1 MLTKN
6 IVANNLS
13 EGRFQVGREVIDCR
27 SMEQK
32 KEVNIAK
39 LAGLRETKTRVV
51 NGVRVGEYVAS
62 RLLERNKEEER
73 KRRRKERVEQA
84 KKREVESV
92 PVLGR
97 DVTSN
102 GMIALE
108 EDETNGNGPDSAEE
122 ERRAKMRSVK
132 ARLEELQRMASDGST
147 ELHKANNANS
157 ELRKANNSNPP
168 SQPTPTGNAVFDSL
182 VRASTGALDKKKEE
196 VLSKRSAYA
205 EKELREQLR
214 IAQQR
219 EELLEKKEE
228 EKQKMMSLDVVCYW
242 CHNCKKFVE
251 NGLGREYCENA
262 GHYLE
267 IKHEKKRMFECMQ
280 CHMRR
285 SFIGCEKP
293 TTPCGC
299 GSVLWNPCSFFKE
312 KKVKTD
318 MLKITPDSAHLLYCH
333 ESKSNGCLCL
343 LRTRYPICIM
353 EEGLIDMD
361 PN

>member
-1 MLTKN
+1 M
-6 IVANNLS
+6 
-13 EGRFQVGREVIDCR
+13 IDCR

-92 PVLGR
+92 PVLGQ

-108 EDETNGNGPDSAEE
+108 EETTNGSGPDSAEE

-132 ARLEELQRMASDGST
+132 ARLEELQRKGSDGST
-147 ELHKANNANS
+147 ELQRKANNANS
-157 ELRKANNSNPP
+157 ELRKGNNPHSQHTPNTP

>member
-27 SMEQK
+27 SKEHK

-39 LAGLRETKTRVV
+39 LAGLRETKTQVV

-62 RLLERNKEEER
+62 RLLERNREEER
-73 KRRRKERVEQA
+73 KWNQKEKRIKEEEQKWNQKEKRIKEPS
-84 KKREVESV
+84 KKRETENV

-108 EDETNGNGPDSAEE
+108 EDVETNRASPESE
-122 ERRAKMRSVK
+122 ERQAKMRSIK
-132 ARLEELQRMASDGST
+132 ARLEALEHKKDGAKT
-147 ELHKANNANS
+147 ETCTS
-157 ELRKANNSNPP
+157 
-168 SQPTPTGNAVFDSL
+168 TGNSVFDSL
-182 VRASTGALDKKKEE
+182 VRASTGNLDTKKEE

-205 EKELREQLR
+205 EKELREQLH

-228 EKQKMMSLDVVCYW
+228 ERQKMTSLDVVCYW

-251 NGLGREYCENA
+251 NGLGREYCESA

-267 IKHEKKRMFECMQ
+267 IRREKKRMFECMQ
-280 CHMRR
+280 CHTRR

-293 TTPCGC
+293 TVLCGC

-312 KKVKTD
+312 KKAKTD
-318 MLKITPDSAHLLYCH
+318 TLKITPDSAHLLYCH
-333 ESKSNGCLCL
+333 ESKASG
-343 LRTRYPICIM
+343 
-353 EEGLIDMD
+353 
-361 PN
+361 

>member
-1 MLTKN
+1 M
-6 IVANNLS
+6 
-13 EGRFQVGREVIDCR
+13 IDCR
-27 SMEQK
+27 SKEQK

-51 NGVRVGEYVAS
+51 NGIRVGEYVAS

-84 KKREVESV
+84 KKREIESV

-97 DVTSN
+97 DIMSN

-108 EDETNGNGPDSAEE
+108 EEDETTNGNGSDSAEE
-122 ERRAKMRSVK
+122 ERRAKMRSIK
-132 ARLEELQRMASDGST
+132 ARLEELQRKANDAHT
-147 ELHKANNANS
+147 ELQ
-157 ELRKANNSNPP
+157 RKGNNSNPN
-168 SQPTPTGNAVFDSL
+168 SQHNSNSNSQHNSNPDSCAPTGNSVFDSL
-182 VRASTGALDKKKEE
+182 IRASTGALDKKKEE

-228 EKQKMMSLDVVCYW
+228 ERLKMMSLDIVCYW

-293 TTPCGC
+293 TAPCGC
-299 GSVLWNPCSFFKE
+299 GNVLWSPCSFFKE

-318 MLKITPDSAHLLYCH
+318 TLKITPDSAHLLYCH
-333 ESKSNGCLCL
+333 ESKANGCLCL
-343 LRTRYPICIM
+343 LRTRHPICIM
-353 EEGLIDMD
+353 EEDLIDMD

>member
-108 EDETNGNGPDSAEE
+108 EEETNGNGPDSAEE
-122 ERRAKMRSVK
+122 ERRAKMHSVK
-132 ARLEELQRMASDGST
+132 ARLEELQHKASDGST
-147 ELHKANNANS
+147 ELRKGNN
-157 ELRKANNSNPP
+157 PH
-168 SQPTPTGNAVFDSL
+168 SQHTPTGNAVFDSL

-299 GSVLWNPCSFFKE
+299 AVWATSS
-312 KKVKTD
+312 
-318 MLKITPDSAHLLYCH
+318 
-333 ESKSNGCLCL
+333 
-343 LRTRYPICIM
+343 R
-353 EEGLIDMD
+353 
-361 PN
+361 